1 MRSIV
6 PSVQWSRYAQIVF
19 VLTMLCL
26 FLSASLLSG
35 KPPKPDAV
43 AEKIP
48 ALDRVTEELA
58 RKAVGAAVQNDRG
71 LLVELLK
78 DADAIGQSGGE
89 KDELSIVQALRYL
102 IIMSTQSREEFLAE
116 GERAARE
123 TRNEELRL
131 RFIQALLDDEYYE
144 MAQLKGQDRF
154 NRFTRVFNR
163 ASSSLSKLALF
174 QPQDAFQLL
183 IDAAYSMRKA
193 RSTSERERRIVYLA
207 RRFLQEYPD
216 APERSEVEELLRQ
229 LSEKLRRQRVE
240 QDVLAGQAALEAGD
254 FRAALF
260 HLETATLLDSSH
272 TQARELF
279 EKAKQALAE
288 SEEAASN
295 FVSVSDW
302 ENMLPSEDQRVLE
315 EACRALVTGQAEVL
329 FRAAGKET
337 PLRDS
342 VQYALAALEEQHG
355 NHEHALGILKELAA
369 APQSAPGV
377 RAAAALLDT
386 PGYNLDK
393 AFDDALTQLREEQ
406 KRFIVT
412 GKRSTEDNIYAASSG
427 AVQSVG
433 SSPATVPA
441 LFVTDMLVRS
451 VAEHFR
457 TQLAIDAVVDV
468 GATYLRRYPGSPRA
482 TEIAA
487 QLSELA
493 SKSGDTARARE
504 YLVLAG
510 REDPSKMAKIREN
523 EARRLFE
530 SAQQADNLLARKR
543 LLERIVTEF
552 SETKIARTASQ
563 QLQKI
568 PPNIGEGTILLTRK
582 MLTED
587 HALVSALGLAPELVD
602 GNKRNGELA
611 DEGVALAPDAS
622 RYSYRLAKADTF
634 EIRSVPKNQR
644 PSVRVRALAL
654 HSAFVFKASGKETL
668 QRQVLPLQI
677 EGGAGA
683 GGIEVAPKILPYPD
697 SKKDARL
704 FE

>member
-1 MRSIV
+1 MRGIVASIRRY
-6 PSVQWSRYAQIVF
+6 RYAGASFIVT
-19 VLTMLCL
+19 LLCL
-26 FLSASLLSG
+26 FLGGNLLWGKTRKEDASAG
-35 KPPKPDAV
+35 
-43 AEKIP
+43 EMP
-48 ALDRVTEELA
+48 ALERISEELA
-58 RKAVGAAVQNDRG
+58 RKAVGAAVQNDRR
-71 LLVELLK
+71 LLVELVK
-78 DADAIGQSGGE
+78 DADTISQSGGA
-89 KDELSIVQALRYL
+89 KDELAIGQALRYL
-102 IIMSTQSREEFLAE
+102 VIMSNQSREEFLAE

-131 RFIQALLDDEYYE
+131 RYIQALLDDEYYE

-229 LSEKLRRQRVE
+229 LTEKLRRERVE
-240 QDVLAGQAALEAGD
+240 QEVLAGQAALDAAD

-260 HLETATLLDSSH
+260 HLETATLLDTSH

-279 EKAKQALAE
+279 HQAKQALAE
-288 SEEAASN
+288 SEEAAFN

-302 ENMLPSEDQRVLE
+302 ENTLTSEDQRILE
-315 EACRALVTGQAEVL
+315 KACRALVTGQAEAL
-329 FRAAGKET
+329 LHAAKLET

-342 VQYALAALEEQHG
+342 IQYALAALEEQRG
-355 NHEHALGILKELAA
+355 NHEHALGILRELNAV
-369 APQSAPGV
+369 PQSAPGV

-393 AFDDALTQLREEQ
+393 AFDDALSQLREEQ

-412 GKRSTEDNIYAASSG
+412 GKRSTEDNIYAASSA

-457 TQLAIDAVVDV
+457 TQLAIDAVVDA
-468 GATYLRRYPGSPRA
+468 GASYLRRYPGSPRA

-493 SKSGDTARARE
+493 SKSGDTERARE

-510 REDPSKMAKIREN
+510 HEDPAKMAKIREN
-523 EARRLFE
+523 EARRLLE
-530 SAQQADNLLARKR
+530 SAQQSDNLLERKR

-568 PPNIGEGTILLTRK
+568 PPNVGEGTILLTRK
-582 MLTED
+582 MLAED
-587 HALVSALGLAPELVD
+587 HALVNALGLASELVD

-644 PSVRVRALAL
+644 PWVRARALAL
-654 HSAFVFKASGKETL
+654 HSTFVFKASGKEAL

-683 GGIEVAPKILPYPD
+683 GGVEVAPKILPYPD
-697 SKKDARL
+697 SKKDTRL
-704 FE
+704 FD